1 MARVYVETSFF
12 SACVS
17 TRSGEK
23 VVGWRAS
30 SHEWWRKE
38 APRHELFISSEV
50 IRELSAPD
58 FPDRDQAL
66 QMASGV
72 RLLELTAAVEHLAGL
87 MVKEKL
93 LPAPAV
99 AAAVV
104 HRRDYILTW
113 NVKHLANPNK
123 RVHWGGICLRLGVV
137 PPQIVTPDML
147 QEADNASG

>member
-1 MARVYVETSFF
+1 
-12 SACVS
+12 
-17 TRSGEK
+17 
-23 VVGWRAS
+23 
-30 SHEWWRKE
+30 
-38 APRHELFISSEV
+38 
-50 IRELSAPD
+50 
-58 FPDRDQAL
+58 
-66 QMASGV
+66 MASGV

>member
-1 MARVYVETSFF
+1 M
-12 SACVS
+12 
-17 TRSGEK
+17 
-23 VVGWRAS
+23 VGWRAS
-30 SHEWWRKE
+30 SNEWWRNE

-58 FPDRDQAL
+58 FPDRDRAL
-66 QMASGV
+66 QMAAGV
-72 RLLELTAAVEHLAGL
+72 RLLELTAAVERLARL

-99 AAAVV
+99 AGDAVHVAVAVV
-104 HRRDYILTW
+104 HRMDYILTW

-123 RVHWGGICLRLGVV
+123 RVHWGVICLRLGVV

-147 QEADNASG
+147 QETDNASG